1 MCKKLL
7 EISSYTF
14 MVLLSAFLLV
24 DLETTVSVFYYFRR
38 YQKNRMIILMT
49 FLFLASLD

>member
-7 EISSYTF
+7 EIPSYTF

-24 DLETTVSVFYYFRR
+24 DLETMVSVFYYFKKIS
-38 YQKNRMIILMT
+38 KNRMIILMT

>member
-7 EISSYTF
+7 EIPSYTF

-38 YQKNRMIILMT
+38 YQKIV
-49 FLFLASLD
+49 